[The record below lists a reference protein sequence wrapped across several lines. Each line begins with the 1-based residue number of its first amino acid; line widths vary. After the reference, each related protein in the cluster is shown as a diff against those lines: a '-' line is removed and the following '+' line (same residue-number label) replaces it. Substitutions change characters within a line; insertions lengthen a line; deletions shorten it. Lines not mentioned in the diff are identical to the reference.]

1 MDDRPHDVAH
11 VDTPSL
17 GGMSRPIHDV
27 IEELATVSNSDGVWD
42 RGHAFTYVFDGPD
55 TQQLADTAYHHFAG
69 ANGLDPTAF
78 PSFVRFEND
87 LVAFARGLLD
97 GGPDMVGH
105 VTSGG
110 TESIILAC
118 KAARDRARIEG
129 LDGRGVLVLPITAHA
144 AFHKAASLLDLDV
157 RPTAVDDQFRAI
169 PEAID
174 EAVDERTVAVVASAP
189 SYAHGVVDPVEEIAQ
204 VARSRNV
211 WMHVDACVGGFVL
224 PFIDGAPPFGF
235 SIPGVRSI
243 SADVHKYGYAPKGAS
258 LVCYADTTDR
268 AFQYFATADWTG
280 YPVANPGLS
289 STRSGG
295 PLAAAWAVVEHL
307 GMDGYR
313 AATASAWS
321 ATRTIVDGVNAAAA
335 STLRVVVE
343 PDAPLLAITSS
354 NVFRHAER
362 MRDRGW
368 MLTVTPSFGPS
379 PAHLHLTLTAA
390 HEELANRLLT
400 DLVETASENNAP
412 VEPIP
417 LPPGTDAATLRA
429 LLGQI
434 DISADR
440 VAVDATLDALD
451 PTTRATL
458 VSAYIQSLFT

>member
-1 MDDRPHDVAH
+1 
-11 VDTPSL
+11 
-17 GGMSRPIHDV
+17 MSRPIHDV
-27 IEELATVSNSDGVWD
+27 VADLAAVAESDGVWD

-55 TQQLADTAYHHFAG
+55 TQELSDAAYHHFAG

-118 KAARDRARIEG
+118 KAARDRARAEG
-129 LDGRGVLVLPITAHA
+129 FEGRGVLVLPITAHA
-144 AFHKAASLLDLDV
+144 AFHKAASVLDLEI
-157 RPTAVDDQFRAI
+157 RPTAVDDRFRAI

-174 EAVDERTVAVVASAP
+174 EAIDDRTVAIVASAP
-189 SYAHGVVDPVEEIAQ
+189 SYAHGVVDPVDAIAQ
-204 VARSRNV
+204 VARDRDV
-211 WMHVDACVGGFVL
+211 WLHVDACVGGFVL
-224 PFIDGAPPFGF
+224 PFIDGSPPFGF

-243 SADVHKYGYAPKGAS
+243 SADIHKYGYAPKGAS
-258 LVCYADTTDR
+258 LVCYADATDR
-268 AFQYFATADWTG
+268 SFQYFATAEWTG
-280 YPVANPGLS
+280 YPVANPVLA

-321 ATRTIVDGVNAAAA
+321 ATRTIVDGVAAAA
-335 STLRVVVE
+335 ADSTARIVVE
-343 PDAPLLAITSS
+343 PDAPLLAVTSS

-390 HEELANRLLT
+390 HEELADRLLA
-400 DLVETASENNAP
+400 DLVATASGDTTP

-417 LPPGTDAATLRA
+417 LPPGTDAGTLRM

-434 DISADR
+434 DIAADR
-440 VAVDATLDALD
+440 VVVDATLDALD
-451 PTTRATL
+451 PSTRATL

>member
-1 MDDRPHDVAH
+1 
-11 VDTPSL
+11 
-17 GGMSRPIHDV
+17 MSRPIEDV
-27 IEELATVSNSDGVWD
+27 VEELAAVSQSDGVWE

-55 TQQLADTAYHHFAG
+55 TQELSDAAYHHFAG

-78 PSFVRFEND
+78 PSFIRFEND

-118 KAARDRARIEG
+118 KAARDRARAEG
-129 LDGRGVLVLPITAHA
+129 LEGRGVLVLPITAHA
-144 AFHKAASLLDLDV
+144 AFHKAAAVLDLEI
-157 RPTAVDDQFRAI
+157 RPTAVDDDFRAI
-169 PEAID
+169 PEAIAD
-174 EAVDERTVAVVASAP
+174 AIDHRTVAVVASAP
-189 SYAHGVVDPVEEIAQ
+189 SYAHGVVDPVEDIAQ
-204 VARSRNV
+204 IARSSDV
-211 WMHVDACVGGFVL
+211 WLHVDACVGGFVL
-224 PFIDGAPPFGF
+224 PFIEGSPPFGF

-258 LVCYADTTDR
+258 LVCYADTGDR

-280 YPVANPGLS
+280 YPVANPVLS

-313 AATASAWS
+313 AATESAWS
-321 ATRTIVDGVNAAAA
+321 TTRTIVDGVKAAAD
-335 STLRVVVE
+335 STARVVVE
-343 PDAPLLAITSS
+343 PDTPLLAITSS

-368 MLTVTPSFGPS
+368 MVTVTPSFGPS
-379 PAHLHLTLTAA
+379 PAHMHLTLTAA
-390 HEELANRLLT
+390 HEELADRLLA
-400 DLVETASENNAP
+400 DLIETGSGDNAP

-417 LPPGTDAATLRA
+417 LPPGTDAATLRM

-434 DISADR
+434 DITADR

-451 PTTRATL
+451 PATRATL
-458 VSAYIQSLFT
+458 VSAYVQSLFT